1 MGFPQKTKSMR
12 FYHSF
17 GVEYNHDGG
26 EYALLVDRNILFFVC
41 KMPIY
46 PIVFS
51 LSILISVDVTI
62 A

>member
-26 EYALLVDRNILFFVC
+26 ICIISGSKYLIFCMQNANLPDCIQPININ
-41 KMPIY
+41 
-46 PIVFS
+46 
-51 LSILISVDVTI
+51 
-62 A
+62 